1 MIRKITILLILIHGL
16 WIMDCG
22 LVFAQEEAEEAE
34 QRVKEA
40 QGILKEMRAIPD
52 LVSPDS
58 IYTTTQLRA
67 LYYQNIQIIDLLK
80 QIRSLLQQQLEKQG

>member
-1 MIRKITILLILIHGL
+1 
-16 WIMDCG
+16 MDCG